1 VEEELLG
8 QVGGLPMTERVVI
21 PGLNHDAE
29 IRGIEESVSELD
41 AAFER
46 GEGSGG
52 GVQPDAGP
60 A

>member
-1 VEEELLG
+1 
-8 QVGGLPMTERVVI
+8 MTERVVI